1 MSDNEPVRLDRW
13 LWAARFFKT
22 RALAAAAIDGGKIEI
37 NGDHPKRAKAVR
49 VGDTLRIR
57 IGPFEHRVTVAAVSQ
72 RRGPPRDAAL
82 LFDED
87 AEGKRLRERLAEQ
100 LRIAPSLKFEGKGRP
115 TKRDRRTIDRLRDG
129 E

>member
-1 MSDNEPVRLDRW
+1 MPVRLDRW

-49 VGDTLRIR
+49 VGDRLKIR
-57 IGPFEHRVTVAAVSQ
+57 IGPFEHRVVVAALSQ
-72 RRGPPRDAAL
+72 RRGPARDAAL

-87 AEGKRLRERLAEQ
+87 AEGKRVRERLAEQ
-100 LRIAPSLKFEGKGRP
+100 LRIAPTITFEGKGRP
-115 TKRDRRTIDRLRDG
+115 TKKDRRTIDRLRDG